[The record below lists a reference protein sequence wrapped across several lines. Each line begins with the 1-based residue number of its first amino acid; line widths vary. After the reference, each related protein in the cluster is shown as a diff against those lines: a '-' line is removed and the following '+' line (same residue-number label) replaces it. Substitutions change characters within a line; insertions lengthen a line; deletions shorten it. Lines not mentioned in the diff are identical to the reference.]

1 MSERCNC
8 GAWDC
13 PRCRPGLQR
22 RVECADCGAER
33 ELYRMTECTR
43 CDRPL
48 CAACAIAR
56 ADMCAECRMEG
67 GLKPPQENK
76 PPRT

>member
-1 MSERCNC
+1 MGERCNC

-13 PRCRPGLQR
+13 PLCRPGLQR
-22 RVECADCGAER
+22 LVECTDCGAER
-33 ELYRMTECTR
+33 ELYRMIECTR

-56 ADMCAECRMEG
+56 ADMCSECRKMTKQEG
-67 GLKPPQENK
+67 QAK
-76 PPRT
+76 